1 MSAGMIT
8 SLMGSEL
15 DLKAFEI
22 EEHRDNDDEEENVQ
36 TDEKDQEESDDED
49 DGPEDHVKI

>member
-1 MSAGMIT
+1 MIT
-8 SLMGSEL
+8 SLIGSEL